1 MSLWAECDIY
11 EFYTNEN
18 YAYRR
23 KKCSRH
29 TKVHVY
35 IVCLYTHINLYIYI
49 LYVHKFIHTS
59 MERLENLLNDN
70 AHCPLLDYGLCR
82 VPSTA
87 TTIWRL

>member
-1 MSLWAECDIY
+1 MNFTRMKTMHTDARSAAEVHIY
-11 EFYTNEN
+11 IL
-18 YAYRR
+18 
-23 KKCSRH
+23 S
-29 TKVHVY
+29 
-35 IVCLYTHINLYIYI
+35 LYTHINLYIYI

-70 AHCPLLDYGLCR
+70 AHYPLLDYGLCR